1 MRLAPPTYS
10 SSKRVTLAEAAGW
23 LACRGAAASGLL
35 SIPRRRGQLAP
46 PVLRD
51 GDGDGGGGGLGL
63 RPLVLYGEQGSTLQE
78 HPPIYTGAQLFQ
90 DGLVHVTSFFYK
102 NFNSFFFLKVKKTFI

>member
-51 GDGDGGGGGLGL
+51 RDGDGGGGGLGL

-78 HPPIYTGAQLFQ
+78 HPPIYTGAQQFQ
-90 DGLVHVTSFFYK
+90 DGLVHVTSFFLQK
-102 NFNSFFFLKVKKTFI
+102 L